1 MSNKKELMKRINQ
14 KKEKMNDLYAQIQA
28 DSTKEHLFRPKLW
41 DFCKEMFVSEAPLDV
56 AVLERNLKNMENI
69 LQDTRKLIKEYNGLR
84 QYKMQLKSLKE
95 AGNIKKERAEKRKR
109 DEEDEEEKALAG
121 PSIPKQII

>member
-1 MSNKKELMKRINQ
+1 MSTKKELVKSKNQ

-28 DSTKEHLFRPKLW
+28 DSTKEHLSCPTLW

-109 DEEDEEEKALAG
+109 DEEDEEENALAG
-121 PSIPKQII
+121 PSMPKQIY